1 MNKDIINVLSVGLY
15 GSDGTDA
22 ISGRAEVNTLLDG
35 AIAVLSDLGAT
46 IAAVDLNDSLTDHI
60 SIVVGG
66 QTGPKGINVKSASM
80 SKIAYD
86 APVAK
91 VVSVGSTSSAG
102 ELGWDTPFTDL
113 TGAGIIVN
121 NVHVVDG
128 ERRSYYY
135 EIQLESTM
143 TELQAV
149 QALVDKI
156 NADPNRIVNATLTT
170 RATTNYGIKLTAI
183 NYKDFNVTTLGELMD
198 TAITVETAHS
208 SGFGTTAQ
216 IQEMVDFMAPKTGD
230 RGGQRKYDGY
240 TPLIVANGNYTVYEL
255 TYSNNRIDPMQ
266 SFNPAMTQRYL
277 IAVPST
283 LTDIFTAL
291 DLLVTGVNA

>member
-1 MNKDIINVLSVGLY
+1 
-15 GSDGTDA
+15 
-22 ISGRAEVNTLLDG
+22 
-35 AIAVLSDLGAT
+35 
-46 IAAVDLNDSLTDHI
+46 
-60 SIVVGG
+60 
-66 QTGPKGINVKSASM
+66 
-80 SKIAYD
+80 
-86 APVAK
+86 
-91 VVSVGSTSSAG
+91 
-102 ELGWDTPFTDL
+102 
-113 TGAGIIVN
+113 
-121 NVHVVDG
+121 
-128 ERRSYYY
+128 
-135 EIQLESTM
+135 
-143 TELQAV
+143 
-149 QALVDKI
+149 
-156 NADPNRIVNATLTT
+156 
-170 RATTNYGIKLTAI
+170 
-183 NYKDFNVTTLGELMD
+183 MD

-291 DLLVTGVNA
+291 DLLVTGINA